1 MVRRFRSLV
10 LLLGLG
16 LGAIPATLFA
26 EALPPVY
33 FNHVTIFIPPAAYD
47 ALRQSSF
54 LRNEFSGFQEH
65 TVQRDGGKWSYT
77 GIYIFGQHTY
87 LEFFKAGQDQP
98 HFGTTIAGQ
107 VVFNMWIDDR
117 AQLPRFKER
126 LAAEQ
131 RATLLI
137 DTARD
142 AKNQPM
148 YDTVVSKGGPA
159 GDFGPGMRVDTHL
172 KGYYPDGITREK
184 RLEGRFLAQRQL
196 HDMTGFTLTVDEA
209 ERNRL
214 INQFRAY
221 SYDIRADGAKQVVS
235 GREITFTLV
244 AAKSHEPRTMTI
256 DFSMNRTTT
265 GEQTYKLDDGG
276 EIQIQGSIGK
286 WAFTFPNE

>member
-1 MVRRFRSLV
+1 MRMSRLLV
-10 LLLGLG
+10 LVLGLS

-26 EALPPVY
+26 EGLPPVY
-33 FNHVTIFIPPAAYD
+33 FNHVTIFIPPAAYA
-47 ALRQSSF
+47 ALLQSAF

-87 LEFFKAGQDQP
+87 LEFFKAGEDQP
-98 HFGTTIAGQ
+98 RFGTTIAGQ

-117 AQLPRFKER
+117 SQLPRFKER

-137 DTARD
+137 ETARD
-142 AKNQPM
+142 VQNQPM

-159 GDFGPGMRVDTHL
+159 SDFGPGMSIDTHL

-196 HDMTGFTLTVDEA
+196 YDITGFTLTVDES

-214 INQFRAY
+214 IKQFRAY

-235 GREITFTLV
+235 GPGITFTLV
-244 AAKSHEPRTMTI
+244 AAKSHEPRTLTI

-265 GEQTYKLDDGG
+265 SEETYKLDNGG
-276 EIQIQGSIGK
+276 EIRIQGSVGR
-286 WAFTFPNE
+286 WAFSFPNE

>member
-1 MVRRFRSLV
+1 MRTSRLLV
-10 LLLGLG
+10 LVLGLA
-16 LGAIPATLFA
+16 LGALPATSFP

-33 FNHVTIFIPPAAYD
+33 FNHVTIFIPAAAYD

-54 LRNEFSGFQEH
+54 LQNEFSEFKEQ

-87 LEFFKAGQDQP
+87 LEFFKAGPDLP
-98 HFGTTIAGQ
+98 RFGTTIAGE

-131 RATLLI
+131 HATLLI
-137 DTARD
+137 DTARG
-142 AKNQPM
+142 AKNQPT
-148 YDTVVSKGGPA
+148 YDTVVSEGGPA

-184 RLEGRFLAQRQL
+184 RLEDVFLAQRQL
-196 HDMTGFTLTVDEA
+196 HDITGFTLTVDEA

-214 INQFRAY
+214 IKQFRAY
-221 SYDIRADGAKQVVS
+221 SYDLRADGAKQVVS
-235 GREITFTLV
+235 GPGITFTLV
-244 AAKSHEPRTMTI
+244 AAKSHEPRTLTI

-265 GEQTYKLDDGG
+265 SEQTYKLDDGG
-276 EIQIQGSIGK
+276 EIRIQGSIGN

>member
-1 MVRRFRSLV
+1 MRTSRLLV
-10 LLLGLG
+10 LILGLA
-16 LGAIPATLFA
+16 LGALPATSFA

-33 FNHVTIFIPPAAYD
+33 FNHVTIFIPAAAYD

-77 GIYIFGQHTY
+77 GIFIFGQHTY
-87 LEFFKAGQDQP
+87 LEFFKAGADQP
-98 HFGTTIAGQ
+98 RYGTTIAGQ

-131 RATLLI
+131 LATLLI
-137 DTARD
+137 DTTRD
-142 AKNQPM
+142 EQNRPT
-148 YDTVVSKGGPA
+148 YDTVVSKGGLA

-184 RLEGRFLAQRQL
+184 RLEDVFLAQRQL
-196 HDMTGFTLTVDEA
+196 NDITGFTLTVDEA

-214 INQFRAY
+214 IKQFRAY
-221 SYDIRADGAKQVVS
+221 SYDLRADGGKQVVS
-235 GREITFTLV
+235 GPGITFTLV
-244 AAKSHEPRTMTI
+244 AAKSHEPRTLTI
-256 DFSMNRTTT
+256 DFSTNRATTS
-265 GEQTYKLDDGG
+265 EQTYKLDDGG
-276 EIQIQGSIGK
+276 EIRIQGSTGK